1 MLTFVT
7 ELYLYDSEDKVINQG
22 LLSLTWLS
30 GQKAG
35 LASRDDGLMR
45 PCRTSE
51 TLEWWDCHHSPYP
64 SLREVRASARTW
76 FSVLFYLTSCA
87 GPVGAGG
94 SQKPQLKRET
104 VMTPDKQVDFQKGA
118 QVSVTQPLPAASW
131 YEARVG
137 PEVTGWTSWPRL
149 IMKS

>member
-1 MLTFVT
+1 ML
-7 ELYLYDSEDKVINQG
+7 G
-22 LLSLTWLS
+22 LCVW
-30 GQKAG
+30 GG
-35 LASRDDGLMR
+35 GRG
-45 PCRTSE
+45 
-51 TLEWWDCHHSPYP
+51 
-64 SLREVRASARTW
+64 
-76 FSVLFYLTSCA
+76 
-87 GPVGAGG
+87 GG